1 MKERINYQQ
10 TNQHQPLLAKS
21 LLALGEATAKILEP
35 SLIHLVKLRASQLNH
50 CAFCQHMHANEAR
63 KDGEAQA
70 RLDVLA
76 AWKEVPAFS
85 ARERSALDWTE
96 KLTLLPNNE
105 IHDED
110 FAQLQEYF
118 TQEEIVN
125 LTTVIVTINAWNR
138 ISVGFHYIPD
148 IK

>member
-1 MKERINYQQ
+1 MKERISYQQ
-10 TNQHQPLLAKS
+10 TNQFQPLLAKS
-21 LLALGEATAKILEP
+21 LLALGEATAKILDP
-35 SLIHLVKLRASQLNH
+35 SLIHLVKLRASQLNR

-63 KDGEAQA
+63 KDGESQA
-70 RLDVLA
+70 RLDVLP
-76 AWKEVPAFS
+76 AWEEVPVFS
-85 ARERSALDWTE
+85 ARERAALHWTE
-96 KLTLLPNNE
+96 KLTLLPNSE
-105 IHDED
+105 IHDKD
-110 FAQLQEYF
+110 FAQLQENF